1 MTKGIYVVGTDTEIG
16 KTLVTGAV
24 VYNLCKNGYKTVYF
38 KAALSGAEVVNG
50 KVIPGDTEFVCSI
63 ANIHEKY
70 EDLTPYIYK
79 TAVSPYLASKLEN
92 NPIDVRVINDKF
104 NDLKKKYD
112 YIICEGSGG
121 VTCPIADVNN
131 EIYTLDNLIKDMN
144 MDVILVA
151 RAGLGTINHTLL
163 TVDYLKNRGIA
174 IRGIIINGYEDNM
187 LCNDNI
193 KMIKDMTGIPI
204 LGIMPLINKE
214 SNKFMEDVKSLSEK
228 IFEPK
233 KIIDCMKGI

>member
-16 KTLVTGAV
+16 KTLVTGAL
-24 VYNLCKNGYKTVYF
+24 VYNLCKNGYKTTYF
-38 KAALSGAEVVNG
+38 KAALSGAELVNG

-63 ANIHEKY
+63 AEIHEEY

-92 NPIDVRVINDKF
+92 NPIDIKVIKDKF
-104 NDLKKKYD
+104 NNLKEKYD

-121 VTCPIADVNN
+121 VTCPITDIND

-151 RAGLGTINHTLL
+151 RAGLGTINHTIL
-163 TVDYLKNRGIA
+163 TVDYLKSRGIA
-174 IRGIIINGYEDNM
+174 IKGIIINGYEDNT

-193 KMIKDMTGIPI
+193 KMIKSMTSIPI
-204 LGIMPLINKE
+204 LGIMPLIDKN
-214 SNKFMEDVKSLSEK
+214 SDKFLEDVKSASK
-228 IFEPK
+228 KTFDPK
-233 KIIDCMKGI
+233 KIINSMKEI

>member
-1 MTKGIYVVGTDTEIG
+1 
-16 KTLVTGAV
+16 
-24 VYNLCKNGYKTVYF
+24 
-38 KAALSGAEVVNG
+38 
-50 KVIPGDTEFVCSI
+50 
-63 ANIHEKY
+63 
-70 EDLTPYIYK
+70 
-79 TAVSPYLASKLEN
+79 
-92 NPIDVRVINDKF
+92 
-104 NDLKKKYD
+104 
-112 YIICEGSGG
+112 
-121 VTCPIADVNN
+121 
-131 EIYTLDNLIKDMN
+131 

-174 IRGIIINGYEDNM
+174 IKGIIINGYEDNM

-214 SNKFMEDVKSLSEK
+214 SDKFLEDVKNVSEK

-233 KIIDCMKGI
+233 KIIDCMKEI

>member
-16 KTLVTGAV
+16 KTLVTGAL
-24 VYNLCKNGYKTVYF
+24 VYNLRKNGYKTVYF
-38 KAALSGAEVVNG
+38 KAALSGAESVNG
-50 KVIPGDTEFVCSI
+50 TVIPGDTEFVCSI
-63 ANIHEKY
+63 ANIGEEY

-92 NPIDVRVINDKF
+92 NPIDIKVINDKF

-174 IRGIIINGYEDNM
+174 IRGIIINGYEDNK

-193 KMIKDMTGIPI
+193 KMIKSMTSIPI

-214 SNKFMEDVKSLSEK
+214 SDKFLEDVKNVSEK

-233 KIIDCMKGI
+233 KIIDCMKEI